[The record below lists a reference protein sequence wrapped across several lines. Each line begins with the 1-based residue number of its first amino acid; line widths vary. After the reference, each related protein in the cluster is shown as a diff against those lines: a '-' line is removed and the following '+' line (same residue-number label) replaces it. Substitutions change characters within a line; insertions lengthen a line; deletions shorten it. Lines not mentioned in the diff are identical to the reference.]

1 MPKKPP
7 LFRCFFMGFIE
18 HRCQFLRYNLF
29 WAMVECYSQVIPKYS
44 EKTLTCPTATSS
56 ASKPTALRAM
66 LKTTEGVRGITAVH
80 FK

>member
-1 MPKKPP
+1 
-7 LFRCFFMGFIE
+7 
-18 HRCQFLRYNLF
+18 
-29 WAMVECYSQVIPKYS
+29 MVECYSQVIPKYS